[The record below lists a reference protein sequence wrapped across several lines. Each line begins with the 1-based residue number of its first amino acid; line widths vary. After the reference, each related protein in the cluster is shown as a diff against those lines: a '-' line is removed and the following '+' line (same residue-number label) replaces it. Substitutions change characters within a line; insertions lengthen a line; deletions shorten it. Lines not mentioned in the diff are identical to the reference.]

1 VERPDSNS
9 EETLTSCVVFF
20 GEKSIMCIYL
30 GCAKWW
36 QVACLGWNGQRK
48 CIGFSA
54 ICNGVYDCAD
64 LWDEQHCAHSQL
76 SY

>member
-1 VERPDSNS
+1 
-9 EETLTSCVVFF
+9 
-20 GEKSIMCIYL
+20 MCIYL